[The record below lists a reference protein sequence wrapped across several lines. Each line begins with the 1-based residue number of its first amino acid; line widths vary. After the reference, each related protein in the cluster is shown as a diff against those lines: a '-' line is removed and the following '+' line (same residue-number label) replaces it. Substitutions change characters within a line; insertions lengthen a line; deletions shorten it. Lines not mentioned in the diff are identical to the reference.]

1 MIIHPAS
8 YISVQSHERSITTAP
23 TVPRWLNNISWW
35 QLFWWKWSNNWHISN
50 SLMNGSIKCM
60 PMQCQC
66 NANVAYI
73 GLLDEQTRSSSVLFI
88 ICFLYWRL
96 RHYPFNNCHTPTVQY
111 IHLSYPNAS
120 YQALHSDIWSVECGE
135 CTTAAPCLL
144 VTSVTASCSCHH
156 ETPAVSWQLRA
167 DQQLVWPLTSHW
179 QQHNTPLR
187 ISIQYSSH
195 LTQYKYLE

>member
-60 PMQCQC
+60 PMQSQC
-66 NANVAYI
+66 CSC
-73 GLLDEQTRSSSVLFI
+73 RSEAQVYYLFPTYTAI
-88 ICFLYWRL
+88 WDT
-96 RHYPFNNCHTPTVQY
+96 TPTPLIVIHIQY
-111 IHLSYPNAS
+111 STYTYPILYAS

-179 QQHNTPLR
+179 QQHNTLLR